1 MFSNGGRLRKNGPI
15 SSPAPASEA
24 EPGPDPTTTSGRR
37 GSTPA
42 RAVKRTIIILL
53 MLFVLFYVVVPSWT
67 AQQDT
72 ARQLRQVNPILLLLA
87 VSLEISALVAY
98 AILTRVTLPERPRLG
113 LWTVFR
119 VQLATRAVTNVVPG
133 GSAAGGTLGYRLFTQ
148 LGVPP
153 TAAGFSMA
161 TVGLG
166 SAVVLNA
173 ILWVFLL
180 ISIPLNGFKRVYV
193 GAAMFGVLL
202 LLAAAA
208 LVWSL
213 MEGRS
218 RSEGMVRAI
227 ARRIPFVKEDTAA
240 RFVHQLA
247 DRLHDLAQ
255 QPELVRRGV
264 LWAAAN
270 WMLDA
275 AALWVFLRAFGA
287 SVDPVIL
294 IVAFGIAQVVAAIPI
309 TPGGLGVVET
319 ALPAALT
326 GFGVP
331 PSIAVA
337 GVLAWRF
344 AQFWLP
350 IPLGGMAYLTLRF
363 GTLSGGALTV
373 PREQLVQTAY
383 RRVWDDETGEY
394 RTARVLLG
402 ADGEPQAILDDLD
415 DDLDDDTDT
424 GDDLGTERPAFDTTV
439 LGRPTN
445 DADTGDA
452 DLWRPD
458 DAATNTDDP
467 ELSTVDDRPVEDRP
481 TQDRTDDDPPPV
493 DE

>member
-1 MFSNGGRLRKNGPI
+1 M
-15 SSPAPASEA
+15 
-24 EPGPDPTTTSGRR
+24 
-37 GSTPA
+37 
-42 RAVKRTIIILL
+42 KRTILILL
-53 MLFVLFYVVVPSWT
+53 MLFVLFYVVIPSWT

-72 ARQLRQVNPILLLLA
+72 ARKLQQVNPILLVLA
-87 VSLEISALVAY
+87 VSLEIAALVAY
-98 AILTRVTLPERPRLG
+98 AVLTRVTLPATPRLG

-173 ILWVFLL
+173 ILWVFLI
-180 ISIPLNGFKRVYV
+180 ISIPLNGFKTAYV
-193 GAAMFGVLL
+193 WAALIGVIL

-218 RSEGMVRAI
+218 RSEGVVRAI

-264 LWAAAN
+264 VWAAAN

-294 IVAFGIAQVVAAIPI
+294 IVAFGLAQVVAAIPI
-309 TPGGLGVVET
+309 TPGGLGVVEAT
-319 ALPAALT
+319 LPAALA

-331 PSIAVA
+331 PSIALA

-350 IPLGGMAYLTLRF
+350 IPLGGLAYLTLRF
-363 GTLSGGALTV
+363 GTLSGGAGSV

-394 RTARVLLG
+394 RTTRVTLD
-402 ADGEPQAILDDLD
+402 ADGEHHTILPTGSDDAN
-415 DDLDDDTDT
+415 
-424 GDDLGTERPAFDTTV
+424 GDDIG
-439 LGRPTN
+439 
-445 DADTGDA
+445 
-452 DLWRPD
+452 
-458 DAATNTDDP
+458 
-467 ELSTVDDRPVEDRP
+467 LSSVDDRPVEDRAAEDP
-481 TQDRTDDDPPPV
+481 TDDDPTDDPS
-493 DE
+493 